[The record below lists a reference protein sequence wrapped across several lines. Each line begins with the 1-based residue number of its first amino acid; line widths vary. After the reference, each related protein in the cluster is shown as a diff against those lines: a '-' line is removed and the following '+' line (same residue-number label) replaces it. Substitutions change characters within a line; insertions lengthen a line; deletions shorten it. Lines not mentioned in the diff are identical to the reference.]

1 MTSDV
6 ITALLALCGTLIG
19 SGGGI
24 LAANRL
30 SNYRIA
36 QLELKVDKHNCLIDR
51 MYKAEKHIE
60 EMDLLYTEKFK
71 VSNARIKDLEK
82 SD

>member
-6 ITALLALCGTLIG
+6 MTALLALCGTLLG

-36 QLELKVDKHNCLIDR
+36 QLELKVDKHNCIIDR
-51 MYKAEKHIE
+51 MYKAEERLE
-60 EMDLLYTEKFK
+60 EIDVLYGEKFR
-71 VSNARIKDLEK
+71 VANHRIEDLEK